1 MSSFFLYSATVIL
14 FLLSYKKDK
23 KKTKKA
29 FIKGLKSLENILPQ
43 FLGIVISVGLILAI
57 LTPETIRGILG
68 TNSAFLGIILS
79 ALIGTIVMM
88 PTFVAFSTADML
100 INNGAGMSQVA
111 ALVSTL
117 TLIGLITIPLE
128 AKYIGKRATVYRNII
143 AFIFSI
149 LVAFFVEK
157 VIVLLWLRNWL
168 KDIPFF

>member
-1 MSSFFLYSATVIL
+1 MSCFFLYSATFIL

-157 VIVLLWLRNWL
+157 VIVLL
-168 KDIPFF
+168 

>member
-29 FIKGLKSLENILPQ
+29 FIKGVKSLENILPQ

-157 VIVLLWLRNWL
+157 VIVLL
-168 KDIPFF
+168 